1 MGYVVAFISVNHLHQ
16 VPRSMGLRSLC
27 KFKAFHFCG
36 TQRNLISKDPTSN
49 EDEFL
54 SGLIVALGPE
64 GKLYSP
70 NNYTIVYQSLTITS
84 FTNKKILRAINLYL
98 VNCP

>member
-1 MGYVVAFISVNHLHQ
+1 MALKGFLLPI
-16 VPRSMGLRSLC
+16 VPGS
-27 KFKAFHFCG
+27 
-36 TQRNLISKDPTSN
+36 NLISKDPTSN
-49 EDEFL
+49 GDEFL

-84 FTNKKILRAINLYL
+84 FTNKIPKDG
-98 VNCP
+98 